1 MTTLPAERTAEEKA
15 VRLGLAC
22 AVGAY
27 LLWGLFPLYFRFLAS
42 VGAMEILAHR
52 IVWSMPFGALVL
64 TLRRQWRD
72 VAQAFATPKVLL
84 MLGISAVFISV
95 NWLIYVWAVTN
106 ERVLEASL
114 GYYINPLMVIAAGVV
129 VLGEKLRPLQ
139 IAAVGAALAGVVA
152 LVIGTGVV
160 PWVSL
165 TLAASFTIYGYVRK
179 TTNVGAMPGLFVE
192 VCLLAPAAL
201 AYLAFLAHTGAGV
214 FAAGDVL
221 RDALLVISGPLT
233 VVPLVLFALA
243 ARRLKMSTLGFLQY
257 LGPSLQ
263 FAIGIA
269 FSEAFTPAHAICFG
283 LIWSALAL
291 ASYDAVRAGEADRRS
306 RAALNPVAAPAAD
319 PVASASPKSS

>member
-1 MTTLPAERTAEEKA
+1 MTLSPAERTAEEQA

-22 AVGAY
+22 AIGAY
-27 LLWGLFPLYFRFLAS
+27 LLWGLFPIYFRFLAS

-64 TLRRQWRD
+64 TLRRQWGD
-72 VAQAFATPKVLL
+72 VAKAFATPKVVM

-95 NWLIYVWAVTN
+95 NWLIYVWAVTH

-114 GYYINPLMVIAAGVV
+114 GYYINPLMVIAAGVF

-201 AYLAFLAHTGAGV
+201 AYLAFLAHTGAAV
-214 FAAGDVL
+214 FATGDVS

-269 FSEAFTPAHAICFG
+269 FGEAFTPAHAFCFG
-283 LIWSALAL
+283 LIWTALAL
-291 ASYDAVRAGEADRRS
+291 VSFDAVRAGEADRRS
-306 RAALNPVAAPAAD
+306 RAALNPVAN
-319 PVASASPKSS
+319 PVVSASPKSS